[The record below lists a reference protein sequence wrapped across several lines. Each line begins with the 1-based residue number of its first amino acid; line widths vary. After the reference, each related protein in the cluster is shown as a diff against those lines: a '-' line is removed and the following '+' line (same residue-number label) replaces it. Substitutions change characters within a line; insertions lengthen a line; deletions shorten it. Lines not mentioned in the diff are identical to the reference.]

1 MSCTIIQGHEAPNSG
16 SQKGYKRMLT
26 HSASPL
32 GQVYTRGRRR
42 RGRAVFTLT
51 LAISLLVGSLIFLV
65 WARFQVTNVGYQVS
79 RALDEQKRLLNRNKE
94 LKVEGAS
101 LKSLSRIEGIATG
114 PLGLTKPEPQQMVH
128 LR

>member
-1 MSCTIIQGHEAPNSG
+1 
-16 SQKGYKRMLT
+16 MLT

-51 LAISLLVGSLIFLV
+51 LAISLMVGSLIFLV

-114 PLGLTKPEPQQMVH
+114 SLGLTNPEPQQMVH